1 MTSLYMTSSTTRPDA
16 PSVSS
21 RSSRRSSKDANKHE
35 VPPPSAPTPNIN
47 NNSPLAITTSIGS
60 TIQRHF
66 ERLTSIIDES
76 LESDSLLPSLCNAP
90 NSNKHNDTSFAS
102 STTVDTS
109 MNTSGDTSYFQGGEE
124 TFIMSPI
131 SNIRNECNLHFATW
145 LQSKEFDA
153 SGIVSQEEE
162 EEDGHLQQYSRD
174 EFLNDVTQDEYVSI
188 SEQQKK
194 RGVNHRKKFPWVVSD
209 VWDSIVSS
217 NWKCWRQQEEQQKQQ
232 QPQQQPKPFLGM
244 APPPPISP
252 FTMDLSPLPLQQQ
265 NTIKDSSYVV
275 DALASEILPPLNV
288 SRTGSKDVE
297 VGNNDFGTT
306 ESSSVDKSSKDT
318 DVKVDNPSTSTS
330 LIHHLNIE
338 PSCGNAAPQQ
348 PQEGQ
353 QPTTIPTAASNTSVD
368 IPTIVK
374 KGTIGEFIWQED
386 SQRPNTTTSPPSLAL
401 SSLAG
406 EDITMTSNHSCTY
419 SVSPIRAADIRG
431 NSSRSSIEVGGAVAA
446 LLALDNLAQPPPPP
460 PTEEGTPQSSTSP
473 NTSTMSTKAA
483 ILSSVEDF
491 DDSFPAVVQL
501 PPEDNEEEEDVERED
516 EKNNS
521 CHTPLMDTSVL
532 NSSDGGGGDEGDGS
546 GPSKTKETMSKL
558 RLKWAKGKNRH
569 RSTK

>member
-1 MTSLYMTSSTTRPDA
+1 
-16 PSVSS
+16 
-21 RSSRRSSKDANKHE
+21 
-35 VPPPSAPTPNIN
+35 
-47 NNSPLAITTSIGS
+47 
-60 TIQRHF
+60 
-66 ERLTSIIDES
+66 
-76 LESDSLLPSLCNAP
+76 
-90 NSNKHNDTSFAS
+90 
-102 STTVDTS
+102 
-109 MNTSGDTSYFQGGEE
+109 
-124 TFIMSPI
+124 MSPI

-252 FTMDLSPLPLQQQ
+252 FAMNPPLPHQQPLHV
-265 NTIKDSSYVV
+265 IKDSSYII

-318 DVKVDNPSTSTS
+318 DVKVDMPSTSTS

-419 SVSPIRAADIRG
+419 SVSPIRAADTTSSLRG